1 MLRAGLR
8 AVNPLMSQSEFILIE
23 QSFKKLTKETIPR
36 QRSLLSRFEHG
47 LTNVLNMMDRGDFLV
62 QNRVMTSNRPHFR
75 SALIPSAVLATLL
88 PATETTASGTTDW
101 ATEGVWDV
109 SFYSGTR
116 GCQAYALFDDGT
128 AFFIGFDT
136 RGIRPQLDIILADRS
151 WEMINPGATHEVTV
165 KFGDESPWVL
175 SMEGVTLS
183 EFPGLA
189 IHVDARSEEA
199 ALFIEEFQR
208 ENAMSWILGG
218 ASLGR
223 YTLRGSRKAF
233 DAVIACQAAHS
244 QGGDMPPAPVP
255 EPSTAPEGEEDIAN

>member
-8 AVNPLMSQSEFILIE
+8 AVNPLTGQSEFILIE
-23 QSFKKLTKETIPR
+23 QSFKKLTNQAIHAHR
-36 QRSLLSRFEHG
+36 CGINRFESGAGRARNH
-47 LTNVLNMMDRGDFLV
+47 MDRADFLG
-62 QNRVMTSNRPHFR
+62 QNSRMTSDRNPLPGVLIR
-75 SALIPSAVLATLL
+75 SAALAALL
-88 PATETTASGTTDW
+88 HPPAALASGTTDW

-109 SFYSGTR
+109 SFYTGTM

-151 WEMINPGATHEVTV
+151 WEMITPGAPHEVTV

-175 SMEGVTLS
+175 SMQGVTLS

-199 ALFIEEFQR
+199 ALFIDEFQR

-218 ASLGR
+218 AALGR
-223 YTLRGSRKAF
+223 YTLRGSRRAF

-255 EPSTAPEGEEDIAN
+255 EPSLAPEGEEVAN